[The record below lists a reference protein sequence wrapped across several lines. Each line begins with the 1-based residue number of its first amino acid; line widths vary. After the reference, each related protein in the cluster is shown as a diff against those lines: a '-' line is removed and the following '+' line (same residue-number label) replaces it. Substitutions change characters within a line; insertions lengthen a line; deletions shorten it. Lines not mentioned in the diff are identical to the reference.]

1 MSSGLIA
8 SIPYP
13 LSKLHSPSYIFGDK
27 KSAFSFIHI
36 IFMEGNMEEI
46 AFAPSKN
53 KFWNITNYLKRERSS
68 PKVYCILYIVEYC
81 IVEYNLK

>member
-36 IFMEGNMEEI
+36 IFMEGNMEERGV
-46 AFAPSKN
+46 
-53 KFWNITNYLKRERSS
+53 KRERRYGRR
-68 PKVYCILYIVEYC
+68 KGER
-81 IVEYNLK
+81 ERKKK